1 MVIDYGKLI
10 YGDVDSSDYGIYI
23 SGEGVY
29 NAPERAVE
37 FVNVPGRNGA
47 IALDQG
53 RYENIQVT
61 YPAMV
66 LEDDQESF
74 RERLGSFR
82 NAILSQKGYQRLED
96 SYHPDEFRM
105 GVYHA
110 GLSVSDLLTYH
121 QGGNFE
127 LTFDCKPQ
135 RWLTVGDYPIPVESG
150 DVLEN
155 PTPFESSPILELE
168 GYGNIQINN
177 DTINIDIPNVPL
189 GVVNLPLSG
198 ESYVETDQDEYTFN
212 LTFDDSILNDGDKVW
227 LSPSNND
234 PFTINF
240 TLFGDPTLVGDEKP
254 TGLTVTSSGD
264 VLSHYV
270 ALNTDRTP
278 FEINVTLSLK
288 RQYNFTVGVNNQHME
303 PSISISFDVGEDT
316 YTIPIGVMIFYYG
329 GDELNV
335 TPQAWLLTEG
345 IPIERFS
352 YKLGNLN
359 GFYGNSSQTVSGKI
373 VVDCELGEVYK
384 IYNGAWINLNSIV
397 SFGSDLPVMPPGAN
411 KILYSNTF
419 TKVEIAP
426 RWWEI

>member
-66 LEDDQESF
+66 LENDQESF
-74 RERLGSFR
+74 RERLGRFR

-150 DVLEN
+150 DVLQN
-155 PTPFESSPILELE
+155 PTPFSSGPLLEID
-168 GYGNIQINN
+168 GYGSVWFNGHHVKLDNA
-177 DTINIDIPNVPL
+177 VL
-189 GVVNLPLSG
+189 GNTL
-198 ESYVETDQDEYTFN
+198 
-212 LTFDDSILNDGDKVW
+212 LND
-227 LSPSNND
+227 S
-234 PFTINF
+234 F
-240 TLFGDPTLVGDEKP
+240 
-254 TGLTVTSSGD
+254 
-264 VLSHYV
+264 V
-270 ALNTDRTP
+270 ARISTTD
-278 FEINVTLSLK
+278 
-288 RQYNFTVGVNNQHME
+288 
-303 PSISISFDVGEDT
+303 
-316 YTIPIGVMIFYYG
+316 
-329 GDELNV
+329 
-335 TPQAWLLTEG
+335 
-345 IPIERFS
+345 
-352 YKLGNLN
+352 
-359 GFYGNSSQTVSGKI
+359 
-373 VVDCELGEVYK
+373 
-384 IYNGAWINLNSIV
+384 
-397 SFGSDLPVMPPGAN
+397 
-411 KILYSNTF
+411 
-419 TKVEIAP
+419 
-426 RWWEI
+426 